1 MKKHMNNRGNEV
13 LPAPEKLDGTKS
25 CEMAALLVT
34 LNFTSVDDALTV
46 AKGDGIPG
54 GRLGYWRFLPQ
65 HPQGKYSLAA
75 VLRRGLDPEQG
86 GKVGTA
92 AQPMYREQAFIAAAF
107 HNKRMLVEHVMN
119 GVRLRLDRCGEVYV
133 LHRVE
138 GQGVAELS
146 AAPVVR
152 AMITAG
158 TRRTE
163 LAAAMATLG
172 FEPTPVRDEAAHG
185 AARVTHEQ
193 SGTVWMLPEKNA
205 DGRWELQERIAKFMD
220 DAWCGREDNTD
231 PVACIADGFWNLRHL
246 RRRLR
251 DANVLV
257 RVQNGER
264 SVLLAR
270 NASDAQWAA
279 ASNFLKRK

>member
-1 MKKHMNNRGNEV
+1 MNKEV

-25 CEMAALLVT
+25 CELAALLVT

-65 HPQGKYSLAA
+65 HPLGRYRLGV
-75 VLRRGLDPEQG
+75 VLERGLDPEQA
-86 GKVGTA
+86 GKKSTA
-92 AQPMYREQAFIAAAF
+92 KLPVYAEQAYIAAAF
-107 HNKRMLVEHVMN
+107 HNKRMLVEHVLQ
-119 GVRLRLDRCGEVYV
+119 GTKLRLERCGELYIFK
-133 LHRVE
+133 RVE
-138 GQGVAELS
+138 ARGVPEL
-146 AAPVVR
+146 AGVGEVR
-152 AMITAG
+152 AMIKAG

-172 FEPTPVRDEAAHG
+172 FEPTPVRDGVAQG

-193 SGTVWMLPEKNA
+193 TGTMWMLPEVSA
-205 DGRWELQERIAKFMD
+205 DGRWQLQERMAKFVD
-220 DAWCGREDNTD
+220 DAWCGRDENSD
-231 PVACIADGFWNLRHL
+231 PVACMADGFWNLRHL

-257 RVQNGER
+257 RVTNGER
-264 SVLLAR
+264 SVLLAK
-270 NASDAQWAA
+270 NASEQQWARA
-279 ASNFLKRK
+279 GEFLKRK